1 MTLFLCEKQPC
12 NEIAPRTYFY
22 VAFRLVY
29 FTSFTDY
36 LCDASQI
43 MTGQMTITSK
53 IEEFSK
59 TSAFDVRPLYM
70 QVYDKLVSMIAN
82 GTWKPG
88 EMIPNEIQLA
98 RDVGVSVGTM
108 RKALQVM
115 VDRALLSRHQGRGT
129 YVADQEKRAE
139 TPYDNLRD
147 ARLAPLNW
155 RVVKSEMSIGEAD
168 ADEASA
174 LALRSGASVIR
185 LRRVIVDDATGSTM
199 LEYSTLPQHRF
210 PGLTLEKG
218 NQTLPIWML
227 ARRSGVLLGV
237 ATENVQLFLTTTRE
251 AKSLNVEPG
260 ETVLQ
265 LTRIIL
271 SLENIPIEFRIAYC
285 KLGKG
290 TQYVSRTR

>member
-1 MTLFLCEKQPC
+1 
-12 NEIAPRTYFY
+12 
-22 VAFRLVY
+22 
-29 FTSFTDY
+29 
-36 LCDASQI
+36 

-155 RVVKSEMSIGEAD
+155 RVLKSEMSIGEAD
-168 ADEASA
+168 AAEASA
-174 LALRSGASVIR
+174 LALRTGAPVIR
-185 LRRVIVDDATGSTM
+185 LRRVIVDDATGSSM

-210 PGLTLEKG
+210 PGLTLEKS
-218 NQTLPIWML
+218 NQSLPIWML

-237 ATENVQLFLTTTRE
+237 ATENVELFLTTARE

-260 ETVLQ
+260 ESVLQ
-265 LTRIIL
+265 LTRVIL
-271 SLENIPIEFRIAYC
+271 SLENVPIEFRIAYC

-290 TQYVSRTR
+290 TKYVSRTR